1 MYWTVNRKHKSSQIA
16 ITMLD
21 AHANENEQIKTEKLK
36 TKEKKNSKNKTEEYL
51 AKNR

>member
-36 TKEKKNSKNKTEEYL
+36 TKEKKTAKTKPKNI
-51 AKNR
+51 